1 MLLLSVNWLLLL
13 GPYFRQLLMRVLG
26 IVLFHRSSMHPTL
39 VVPRLFLCQNLRPPL
54 FIRRANPLIVMPSI
68 DEPLRADPIGAVS
81 ENGREVVLGVEALLG
96 SGTDGVVVASGQGS
110 VAAIIILSGPST
122 SQQAHTSSLASERL
136 KGVVVNDYESDSD
149 IDPEDMRLFE
159 KSFTR
164 VDMRAGGP
172 SRVLEIS
179 SNFNLLE
186 NTVDLVEQ
194 FDLLCSAVESRF
206 LREISDSG
214 LSRGVAG
221 MALRVS
227 FFVFTSFILCPSFS
241 LILFFFCFRLT
252 CWRLKVL
259 HGPRREPKSF

>member
-1 MLLLSVNWLLLL
+1 
-13 GPYFRQLLMRVLG
+13 MRVLG

-221 MALRVS
+221 MALRTYMLEIES
-227 FFVFTSFILCPSFS
+227 ASRAETRAEVFLKMIEKYCRYRNKCREMHMQLRMGCDTRS
-241 LILFFFCFRLT
+241 LKEELE
-252 CWRLKVL
+252 KKD
-259 HGPRREPKSF
+259 E